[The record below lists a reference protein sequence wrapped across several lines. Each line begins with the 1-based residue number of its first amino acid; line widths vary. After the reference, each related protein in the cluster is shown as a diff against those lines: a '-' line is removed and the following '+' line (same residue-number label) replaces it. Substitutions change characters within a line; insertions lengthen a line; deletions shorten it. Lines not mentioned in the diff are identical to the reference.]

1 MLLDVMVVYN
11 DWPCSCLVN
20 AVVILNLQGTDSYVL
35 FMVCRYL
42 PRLGAK
48 LKASGAAYSEAI
60 WSGLK
65 QDKTLL

>member
-1 MLLDVMVVYN
+1 MFLDVMVIYN

-35 FMVCRYL
+35 FVVCRYL
-42 PRLGAK
+42 PWLGAK